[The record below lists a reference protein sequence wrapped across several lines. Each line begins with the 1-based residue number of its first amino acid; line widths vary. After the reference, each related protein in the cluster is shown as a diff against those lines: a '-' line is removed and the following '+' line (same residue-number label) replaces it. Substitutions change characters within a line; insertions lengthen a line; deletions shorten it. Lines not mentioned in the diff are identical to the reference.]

1 MREHVVRQPERQ
13 TRDFNKPAA
22 ENTAKCEK
30 CGENTASQQARR
42 RIGCP
47 AVIVAQMEGRGENY
61 SLGLV
66 GGVGATAAQVAGT
79 AWVAGVSLVVE
90 GLAEPQRVDVGK
102 VLHMFQCAGHL
113 AASKP
118 EALATMVINQATLP
132 PRRVVQHF
140 ARPLH
145 RHAVVADAIEI
156 CS

>member
-1 MREHVVRQPERQ
+1 M
-13 TRDFNKPAA
+13 
-22 ENTAKCEK
+22 
-30 CGENTASQQARR
+30 
-42 RIGCP
+42 
-47 AVIVAQMEGRGENY
+47 IVAHMEGRGKNY

-66 GGVGATAAQVAGT
+66 GGVGATAAQIAG
-79 AWVAGVSLVVE
+79 AARVAGVSLVVE

-102 VLHMFQCAGHL
+102 VLHVFQCAGHL

-118 EALATMVINQATLP
+118 EALAAMVINQATLP

>member
-30 CGENTASQQARR
+30 CGENTASQQAGRL
-42 RIGCP
+42 GCP
-47 AVIVAQMEGRGENY
+47 AVIVAQMEGRGENC

-66 GGVGATAAQVAGT
+66 GGVGATAAQIAGA

-102 VLHMFQCAGHL
+102 VLHVFQCAGHL

-118 EALATMVINQATLP
+118 EALAAMVIN
-132 PRRVVQHF
+132 
-140 ARPLH
+140 
-145 RHAVVADAIEI
+145 
-156 CS
+156 